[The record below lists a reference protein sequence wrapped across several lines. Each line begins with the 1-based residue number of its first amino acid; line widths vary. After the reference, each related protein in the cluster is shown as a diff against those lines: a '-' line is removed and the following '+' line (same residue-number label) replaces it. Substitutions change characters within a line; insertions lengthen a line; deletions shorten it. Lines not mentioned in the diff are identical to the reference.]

1 MKNLFLSKTKK
12 VFGISI
18 LLLAIGYFLLAQKPV
33 ENPLGLTVAPLILVG
48 VYCILIPFAI
58 IKDSKDSKES
68 KQKKGV

>member
-1 MKNLFLSKTKK
+1 
-12 VFGISI
+12 
-18 LLLAIGYFLLAQKPV
+18 LAQKPV

-58 IKDSKDSKES
+58 INDSKENKES